1 MARIEKGILGG
12 FKGKVGTVVGVTWR
26 GMDIIRSVPRAS
38 RKKPTED
45 QLLQRFKFK
54 LVVAFLQPLKE
65 IQSLYFGSNQGTQ
78 SRVNIATSYVLSE
91 AVEMVNDIP
100 AIVYSRVMITKGDLA
115 GFQSLKI
122 TPKADAKL
130 SLEWEG
136 NGTQSNAQDT
146 DMVNLICYN
155 EKQSSFAIFEGLTSR
170 NIMKAEAILPAD
182 YKEVHVWAYLSNEK
196 KTQAST
202 SVYFGKLTFP

>member
-54 LVVAFLQPLKE
+54 LVVGFLQPLKE
-65 IQSLYFGSNQGTQ
+65 IQSLYFGVNQGTQ

-91 AVEMVNDIP
+91 AVEIVNDIP

-146 DMVNLICYN
+146 DMINLICYN

-182 YKEVHVWAYLSNEK
+182 YKGVHV
-196 KTQAST
+196 
-202 SVYFGKLTFP
+202 